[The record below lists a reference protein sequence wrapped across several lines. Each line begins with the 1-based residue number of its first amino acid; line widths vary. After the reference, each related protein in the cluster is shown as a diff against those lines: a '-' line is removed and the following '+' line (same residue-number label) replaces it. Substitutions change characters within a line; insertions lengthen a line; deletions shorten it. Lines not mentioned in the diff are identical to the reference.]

1 MNQQDNG
8 RVSGNNDDYDDRDID
23 YDVNV
28 NKQLLVAMNCGGL

>member
-8 RVSGNNDDYDDRDID
+8 CVSGNNDDYDDRDID